1 MKRAVGGALLAVGIG
16 MAMARWRASRAAV
29 SRRNAAAEADRWL
42 VVTVNCPPD
51 RLSSEIDFPEPLV
64 QLGESVEITVR
75 PAPGNRGMELAAR
88 LREPMPTG
96 LASVSARLR
105 GGDPRQLIRTA
116 LREAKSLIETGEV
129 LYPDEPSPMRSTPA
143 GKILE
148 LATRHA
154 GGEGRL

>member
-1 MKRAVGGALLAVGIG
+1 MKRAIGGAVLAVGAG
-16 MAMARWRASRAAV
+16 MAVARWRASRSAV
-29 SRRNAAAEADRWL
+29 SRKNAVEAARWL
-42 VVTVNCPPD
+42 VVTVNCLPD
-51 RLSSEIDFPEPLV
+51 RLRSEIDFPEPLV
-64 QLGESVEITVR
+64 QLGESVEIVVCA
-75 PAPGNRGMELAAR
+75 APGDRGTELAAR

-105 GGDPRQLIRTA
+105 GDDPRQSVCKA

-129 LYPDEPSPMRSTPA
+129 LRHEELVTTRSTPA

-154 GGEGRL
+154 EGEGRL